1 MCVVKRDGKVVIIDQ
16 SNEIDS
22 LVIGLENAV
31 QAVRL
36 SCDKIGGLRLR
47 IMELEAQVATLKKI
61 AEYLLATSMAESY
74 NSQIIDGFQM
84 SNLDFKDTKD
94 FIYEARCR
102 LAEEHPKLFQ
112 QIGE

>member
-1 MCVVKRDGKVVIIDQ
+1 MCVVERDGKVVITDQ

-47 IMELEAQVATLKKI
+47 IMELEAQVATLQEIAITEKAYHIYYRCQGDCGRCVCSAGAHKK
-61 AEYLLATSMAESY
+61 
-74 NSQIIDGFQM
+74 D
-84 SNLDFKDTKD
+84 
-94 FIYEARCR
+94 ARR
-102 LAEEHPKLFQ
+102 QLVEEHPKLFQ

>member
-74 NSQIIDGFQM
+74 NSPIIDGL

>member
-1 MCVVKRDGKVVIIDQ
+1 MCVVELDGKVVIIDQ

-47 IMELEAQVATLKKI
+47 IMELEAQVAVLKEITIKEK
-61 AEYLLATSMAESY
+61 ASGLFNNPWDSGLSY
-74 NSQIIDGFQM
+74 GCRFDVEIEACQI
-84 SNLDFKDTKD
+84 
-94 FIYEARCR
+94 EARR
-102 LAEEHPKLFQ
+102 QLAEEYPEIF
-112 QIGE
+112 GD